1 MQIDVVDARLSFDG
15 RLIFDSFTARFPS
28 DRVTAL
34 VGPSGSGKSS
44 LLSAMAGF
52 QKLDSGA
59 ICWSTGDESRT
70 PPIPTSVSWIPQGSN
85 AIGIRTALDNV
96 MIGPL
101 AEGKSLEQAN
111 ELSASA
117 LADVGLEHATYRRAR
132 TLSGGELQRMC
143 FARALASDKPF
154 IFADEPSSSLDAE
167 NTERLAELIHA
178 LRARATIVVAT
189 HDPLLISAAECQVHL
204 RSGRPLAA

>member
-1 MQIDVVDARLSFDG
+1 MQIDVVDSRLSFDG
-15 RLIFDSFTARFPS
+15 RVIFDSFTASFPTG
-28 DRVTAL
+28 RVTAL

-59 ICWSTGDESRT
+59 IHWSPGDGSRT
-70 PPIPTSVSWIPQGSN
+70 PPVPTSVSWIPQGSN

-96 MIGPL
+96 LIGPL
-101 AEGKSLEQAN
+101 AEGKSLAQAV
-111 ELSASA
+111 ETSVSA
-117 LADVGLEHATYRRAR
+117 LWEVGLEHAAHRRAR

-143 FARALASDKPF
+143 FARALASDKPL
-154 IFADEPSSSLDAE
+154 IFADEPSSSLDAD

-189 HDPLLISAAECQVHL
+189 HDPLLISAAEYQVHM
-204 RSGRPLAA
+204 RSGHPLAA